1 MVLNETSRLC
11 ICEVLWILILNLTI
25 DFMLGCHSNSKLIK
39 SVNWKIAD
47 SKVESKTCC
56 CCCAVS
62 PKCWTVRINLF
73 WRGVNAGSRRRS
85 FSHLPAHKFSTPDIF
100 LTIFISTIFA
110 REYFKIFSIRQ
121 LKFKLLP
128 AHIFF
133 PYTASDSFFSFCI
146 FRVDLFSWTEHFLI
160 FQAWICRG
168 PVAILYGLYRCGSDP
183 DQNALDLNFP
193 FFRLKYNLDLNLEIH
208 G

>member
-62 PKCWTVRINLF
+62 PKCWTVRINFVFEGGSTLVQEEDLSVICRLTNFLRRTYFWQYLF
-73 WRGVNAGSRRRS
+73 LLFSPGNTLKYLAFANWNLSFCRHTFFFRTPPQTRS
-85 FSHLPAHKFSTPDIF
+85 FLFG
-100 LTIFISTIFA
+100 
-110 REYFKIFSIRQ
+110 YFVWI
-121 LKFKLLP
+121 
-128 AHIFF
+128 
-133 PYTASDSFFSFCI
+133 Y
-146 FRVDLFSWTEHFLI
+146 FR
-160 FQAWICRG
+160 
-168 PVAILYGLYRCGSDP
+168 
-183 DQNALDLNFP
+183 
-193 FFRLKYNLDLNLEIH
+193 
-208 G
+208 